1 MGWSQRLF
9 RSLWRV
15 LSKEVKQ
22 HVGTDQLGNKYY
34 YIPEYKNWRGQT
46 IREKRIVEAAQKK
59 EVDYETGD
67 IPAEWEAWIRRMR
80 KIPPTMEYP
89 CLCWKTAPGVPPQ
102 RPATCFQVLIMGR
115 TSLRFSP
122 GSATKEILKNE
133 KYREEMKIK
142 GQDIYEKEKLLCK
155 EELLAP
161 PAQTQIKGHASAPYF
176 GKEEP
181 SEDPSSTAKTFQP
194 GSWMPHGK
202 SQNK

>member
-9 RSLWRV
+9 GSLWRV

-67 IPAEWEAWIRRMR
+67 IPAEWEG
-80 KIPPTMEYP
+80 KFLLLVESFYY
-89 CLCWKTAPGVPPQ
+89 LQ
-102 RPATCFQVLIMGR
+102 
-115 TSLRFSP
+115 
-122 GSATKEILKNE
+122 EILKNE

-142 GQDIYEKEKLLCK
+142 GQDIYEKEKLLRK

-181 SEDPSSTAKTFQP
+181 SEDPSSTGKTFQP

>member
-9 RSLWRV
+9 GSLWRV

-80 KIPPTMEYP
+80 KIPPTMEKKKIRTFQLYP
-89 CLCWKTAPGVPPQ
+89 
-102 RPATCFQVLIMGR
+102 
-115 TSLRFSP
+115 
-122 GSATKEILKNE
+122 LK
-133 KYREEMKIK
+133 R
-142 GQDIYEKEKLLCK
+142 
-155 EELLAP
+155 
-161 PAQTQIKGHASAPYF
+161 
-176 GKEEP
+176 
-181 SEDPSSTAKTFQP
+181 PSSSHSSVAINI
-194 GSWMPHGK
+194 S
-202 SQNK
+202 SQIMDVKHHFPLEGTRAPRRSHWLQI